1 MLRRGT
7 DSEGTKRRRGDV
19 LDIAALVQQ
28 DRSPS
33 APPANPDLPLAAA
46 EFSPLD
52 GWAQITS
59 FQSLDAPLVAE
70 LARAAMGSGGV
81 VVLQGGEVAVGAM
94 LASLAV
100 RGHDDL
106 VQQLIFT
113 GKAELRLHRY
123 STGQLEPV
131 AVHRMRSIADS
142 LRSLAW
148 CAATGAE
155 DTFELVADDGRG
167 PVAIGAARH
176 HELRWLQPPPPSSPH
191 EAPWAAITSELAP
204 PGADPRWW
212 KSKLALGSRQ
222 VARPSTPGSIDF
234 DFRPEPELPRPA
246 AVTPSSFTGPG
257 ASGLTPTEDDADER
271 SGVDPIELYD
281 VVAVS
286 VNKALSEALV
296 ELEIDPA
303 AIEQLRENP
312 TLDDTLTKVRQIE
325 QHLLHLGPLNRQ
337 IHELTTVVED
347 LHDTMRSIVR
357 QQWEAA
363 PPQNYWNRAQRA
375 SDELQRAVD
384 DLASELRTRLPRSLT
399 E

>member
-28 DRSPS
+28 ERTTGQPS
-33 APPANPDLPLAAA
+33 DDAAAPPAPVERNPI
-46 EFSPLD
+46 D
-52 GWAQITS
+52 GWVQLAS
-59 FQSLDAPLVAE
+59 FQGLDAPLVAE
-70 LARAAMGSGGV
+70 LARAAMSSAGV
-81 VVLQGGEVAVGAM
+81 VALQGGEVAVGAM
-94 LASLAV
+94 LASLAI

-113 GKAELRLHRY
+113 GRAELRLHRY
-123 STGQLEPV
+123 ATGELDPV
-131 AVHRMRSIADS
+131 HVHRMRSIADS
-142 LRSLAW
+142 LRSLAF

-191 EAPWAAITSELAP
+191 DAPWAPVSSELAP

-212 KSKLALGSRQ
+212 KTKLAIDNRPTGTAP
-222 VARPSTPGSIDF
+222 VATGGDF
-234 DFRPEPELPRPA
+234 DWRADPEPPPPP
-246 AVTPSSFTGPG
+246 VTPSSFTGAG
-257 ASGLTPTEDDADER
+257 ATGKTPQEESTGDAP
-271 SGVDPIELYD
+271 GVDPVALYD

-286 VNKALSEALV
+286 VSQALSEALV

-312 TLDDTLTKVRQIE
+312 TLEDTLAKVRQIE

-337 IHELTTVVED
+337 IHELSTVVED

-384 DLASELRTRLPRSLT
+384 DLASELRTRLPRALS